1 MVASTLPTNEDL
13 NIVDKLPITNEKD
26 KINRYIVQHDYVPR
40 VLRNPSLA
48 KRSRTLCYLLRW
60 GAPAAGLKMS
70 KDGYVMVG
78 NLLRSGFLSDSSI
91 ADIRRIV
98 EEDDKERFSIE
109 YDATQGDYKVRANHG
124 HGIPG
129 VSVVERALTAA
140 EVPGYVVHLTKAA
153 TFTQFL

>member
-1 MVASTLPTNEDL
+1 MVASTLPSNEDL
-13 NIVDKLPITNEKD
+13 SIVDKSPIMNEKD

-70 KDGYVMVG
+70 KDGYVMV
-78 NLLRSGFLSDSSI
+78 RDGFLSGSSI
-91 ADIRRIV
+91 VDIKRIV

-109 YDATQGDYKVRANHG
+109 YDATQGGYKVRANHG

-129 VSVVERALTAA
+129 VSVVERCLND
-140 EVPGYVVHLTKAA
+140 VVT
-153 TFTQFL
+153 